1 MTEEEI
7 RKAVLDHKCHGA
19 YFCTVAT
26 TCYPEEKRIRMCT
39 ECWNEIFGKIS
50 EKSLDNP
57 DIQQ

>member
-26 TCYPEEKRIRMCT
+26 TGYPEEKRIWMCT

-50 EKSLDNP
+50 EKSLDSS
-57 DIQQ
+57 DSRQ